1 VSRPGTRRPAPVGSD
16 NGAVPLSARTSRFS
30 RSRGLPREVYD
41 SWAASLRTALTP
53 GQVRPVRVLA
63 WAPSEQDGPPSF
75 CIGSPAAL
83 SWGSTET
90 WRHVGWHEIEHGGWN
105 DELRRLS
112 WVQLDG
118 RRGSVPL
125 AEPARLPELFRERVE
140 ASIVVKRFLPL
151 AGERGVQVSAR
162 RDLGGSGPITWHTS
176 LTRGLSLRTPGV
188 ADGVEEAL
196 QQVRAEY
203 DLG

>member
-1 VSRPGTRRPAPVGSD
+1 
-16 NGAVPLSARTSRFS
+16 VPRSATTPWFS
-30 RSRGLPREVYD
+30 RSRGLPREAHD
-41 SWAASLRTALTP
+41 SWVASLRGGDEPA
-53 GQVRPVRVLA
+53 GARPVRVLA
-63 WAPSEQDGPPSF
+63 WARSERDETPAF

-83 SWGSTET
+83 SWGSTGT

-140 ASIVVKRFLPL
+140 ASIVVRRFLPL

-162 RDLGGSGPITWHTS
+162 RDLGGAGTITWHTS
-176 LTRGLSLRTPGV
+176 LTRGLSLQTPGV
-188 ADGVEEAL
+188 REGVEEAL
-196 QQVRAEY
+196 QHVRAEY